1 MLNIYIDRCLYFFCA
16 SPTEKVLS
24 SFSAATSDNIC
35 SKKRDVKNIFAT
47 QKVGLGKGVAYI
59 YMYIHMFIVQSSDPR
74 PMIFFPKLWLRWS
87 GTTWDLCSPIW

>member
-1 MLNIYIDRCLYFFCA
+1 MCVLFFFCA
-16 SPTEKVLS
+16 VPTEKVLS

-59 YMYIHMFIVQSSDPR
+59 YTCLLCNPLTQDSCFFFLSFGCAGLGLHGIFAAQSGR
-74 PMIFFPKLWLRWS
+74 LTCL
-87 GTTWDLCSPIW
+87 